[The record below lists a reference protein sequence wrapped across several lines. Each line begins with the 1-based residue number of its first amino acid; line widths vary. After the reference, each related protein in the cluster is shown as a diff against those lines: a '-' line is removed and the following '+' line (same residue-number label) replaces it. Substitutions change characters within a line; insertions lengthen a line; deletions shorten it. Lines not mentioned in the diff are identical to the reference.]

1 MQLSMITY
9 GDHMHNLIINFAPY
23 FKLAMMIAQLCQKYI
38 LVELQNIEIVPLRIF
53 SSQLLVSFQL
63 YVVD

>member
-1 MQLSMITY
+1 MQLS
-9 GDHMHNLIINFAPY
+9 LIINFAPY
-23 FKLAMMIAQLCQKYI
+23 FKLAVMIAQLRQKYF
-38 LVELQNIEIVPLRIF
+38 LVELQNIEIELLRTF